1 MKNRRKIFIEQIKKY
16 EEKKKTMS
24 EYIKEEYIDAS
35 GIAVIDVNLDNFE
48 VFNPLSMGKQRTL
61 NKEIIEYIDEKSY
74 PIPVDIP
81 IKINIYGSF
90 EDAVKEE
97 IINKLQEHY
106 DLMLNDKKFDLKINA
121 IRSSVLFIIGVIL
134 LIFYLLL
141 ANFTVNK
148 LWYEILSI
156 VSTFIIWEAADFF
169 ILERNALRISYYEIA
184 QMVICEKTFVEN
196 NKKEDK

>member
-1 MKNRRKIFIEQIKKY
+1 MRNRRKIFIEQIKKY
-16 EEKKKTMS
+16 EEKKKKMS

-48 VFNPLSMGKQRTL
+48 VFNQLSMGKQRTL

-121 IRSSVLFIIGVIL
+121 VRSSVLFIIGVIL

-169 ILERNALRISYYEIA
+169 ILERYALRVSYYEIA
-184 QMVICEKTFVEN
+184 QMAICEKSFVEID
-196 NKKEDK
+196 KKEDK

>member
-16 EEKKKTMS
+16 EEKKKKMS

-35 GIAVIDVNLDNFE
+35 GIAVIDVNLDNLE

-90 EDAVKEE
+90 EDRVKEE

-121 IRSSVLFIIGVIL
+121 IRSSVLFTIGVIL

-148 LWYEILSI
+148 LGYEILSI

-169 ILERNALRISYYEIA
+169 ILERYALRVSYYEIA

>member
-16 EEKKKTMS
+16 EEKKKKMS

-81 IKINIYGSF
+81 IKINIHGSF
-90 EDAVKEE
+90 DDTVKEE

-121 IRSSVLFIIGVIL
+121 IRSGALFTIGVIL

-148 LWYEILSI
+148 LGYEILSI

-169 ILERNALRISYYEIA
+169 ILERYALRVSYYEIA

>member
-16 EEKKKTMS
+16 EEKKKKMS
-24 EYIKEEYIDAS
+24 EYIKEEYIEAS

-81 IKINIYGSF
+81 IQINIHGSF
-90 EDAVKEE
+90 DDTVKEE

-121 IRSSVLFIIGVIL
+121 IRSGALFTIGVIL

-169 ILERNALRISYYEIA
+169 ILERYALRVSYYEIA